1 MRPSAGGLVIA
12 FFKGHRRREA
22 AGSQLRTEAVTMNW
36 LALSAVANVI
46 TALAVLAAAF
56 IAVRIGVEVHTV
68 IQEMRA
74 GLGRLRTDISP
85 ILENVKGISDEVR
98 GMTESIRGGAERVN
112 ETVDE
117 VSKRVH
123 RALAASE
130 ERLGEF
136 NALLDVAQDEAER
149 LFISTA
155 ATVRGIQRGT
165 EAFRGRS
172 GTDLASDEL
181 DEAVMDDATNDQE
194 VEDGHDSSP
203 ESAAPEIPPGPRV
216 RPRPG
221 KRRRA

>member
-1 MRPSAGGLVIA
+1 
-12 FFKGHRRREA
+12 
-22 AGSQLRTEAVTMNW
+22 MNW
-36 LALSAVANVI
+36 LALSAVANLI
-46 TALAVLAAAF
+46 TALAVLLAAVV
-56 IAVRIGVEVHTV
+56 AVRVGLELRSAIH
-68 IQEMRA
+68 EMRA
-74 GLGRLRTDISP
+74 GLGGVRADLSP
-85 ILENVKGISDEVR
+85 IIQNMRGISDDVR
-98 GMTESIRGGAERVN
+98 GVTESVRGDVERVN

-117 VSKRVH
+117 ITKRVH
-123 RALAASE
+123 RALVVSE

-155 ATVRGIQRGT
+155 STVRGIQRGT

-181 DEAVMDDATNDQE
+181 DEAVKADATNDQE
-194 VEDGHDSSP
+194 EEDGHDSSP
-203 ESAAPEIPPGPRV
+203 ESAAPAIPPGPRV